1 VRLPPNS
8 RSTAQIFSAKDIDEI
23 TFNVRGIRPNKKKDE
38 TTDPNSPLII
48 TTVLLNNDAMG

>member
-1 VRLPPNS
+1 M
-8 RSTAQIFSAKDIDEI
+8 
-23 TFNVRGIRPNKKKDE
+23 FNVKERNEIVFNIRGIGPNKKKDE

>member
-1 VRLPPNS
+1 ML
-8 RSTAQIFSAKDIDEI
+8 SAKDIDEI